1 MKKEP
6 DLTDLNIIETLRPNP
21 RMTNK
26 EVAERLQLAETTV
39 AQRIK
44 IMAEQNIM
52 RVVAQKHIFSDG
64 YRTMHFMFIN
74 TTDRTVQSVSA
85 EIARLDDVLGVSQGI
100 GTPDIIINARSRSSE
115 ETHRLAKRVGAIRGV
130 STVETIPCFHIHK
143 LASNLS
149 TFSMANTFPQ
159 PGNNPKDDQLIHAFM
174 QDGRQSNRE
183 VGRQLGVSEGAI
195 RQRLNKLL
203 QSGQMQF
210 QVVCSPEALGLGTIA
225 IVRLKTLSRHTDS
238 VLDKLT
244 TMERTGFVGEVAGA
258 YNILALINTSDTLSL
273 GNICDNDLSSTRGVH
288 ALEVQ
293 LIVATAKHQ
302 YHLADFHPPARIP
315 ARK

>member
-44 IMAEQNIM
+44 II
-52 RVVAQKHIFSDG
+52 SDG

-74 TTDRTVQSVSA
+74 TTNRTVQSVSA